1 MHDVESTRIRI
12 RPFVERAR
20 RFSGWQ
26 LDEFTPRPLE
36 PSPPWSY
43 EARAAELLQEARSV
57 LDMGTGGGELLE
69 TLSSALVGR
78 AVATEPWSVNAPLA
92 AARLRPHGVAV
103 VQCGS
108 LRLPF
113 RNAVFD
119 VVLNRH
125 EELEPSEVA
134 RVLAL
139 EGTIL
144 TQQVGRNQWHELR
157 TFFPRMQDF
166 GDLFDRYRN
175 GLQASGLNM
184 VQAETHEWTAAY
196 RGLGDIV
203 FLLGIAPW
211 EIPDFDPLGRDLS
224 ALLAAEEAFST
235 DQGIVLTESRFLLEA
250 KKTSGRRLLFG

>member
-1 MHDVESTRIRI
+1 
-12 RPFVERAR
+12 
-20 RFSGWQ
+20 
-26 LDEFTPRPLE
+26 
-36 PSPPWSY
+36 
-43 EARAAELLQEARSV
+43 
-57 LDMGTGGGELLE
+57 MGTGGGELFE

-78 AVATEPWSVNAPLA
+78 AVATESWSVNAPLA
-92 AARLRPHGVAV
+92 AVRLRPHGIVV
-103 VQCGS
+103 VQSGS

-113 RNAVFD
+113 RDAVFD

-125 EELEPSEVA
+125 EELEASEVA

-175 GLQASGLNM
+175 GFQASGLNM

-211 EIPDFDPLGRDLS
+211 EIPDFDPLGQDLP
-224 ALLAAEEAFST
+224 ALLAAEDEFST